1 MATGTRALTL
11 KLLADVD
18 NFTKNLD
25 KADKDVMSFGDKVSD
40 FGKKAGLAFAA
51 AGAAAVAYAGKLA
64 IDGVKSAIAF
74 VAKDSETGAS
84 FPAIQ
89 LNPAVEPPKFTDNG
103 FTNSDK
109 GGNSNSAICSSLT
122 NEKQEIH
129 TYVVIQKIKTVRD
142 GKEVETSAHVIN
154 KGDEP
159 TIDEAKTYTLPMACH
174 CKLVEL
180 ESWAVYTEQDELDG
194 LGEEG
199 QTYNQAAGYF
209 SLSFVATAK
218 SAAPRVYAVNN

>member
-1 MATGTRALTL
+1 MGFSIDFKSAANTVADIAANKNSKQTIVVG
-11 KLLADVD
+11 ADVFVEPKTNRV
-18 NFTKNLD
+18 NF
-25 KADKDVMSFGDKVSD
+25 SPEF
-40 FGKKAGLAFAA
+40 
-51 AGAAAVAYAGKLA
+51 VAKY
-64 IDGVKSAIAF
+64 GVKSAIAF

-109 GGNSNSAICSSLT
+109 GGNSNSAICSLLT